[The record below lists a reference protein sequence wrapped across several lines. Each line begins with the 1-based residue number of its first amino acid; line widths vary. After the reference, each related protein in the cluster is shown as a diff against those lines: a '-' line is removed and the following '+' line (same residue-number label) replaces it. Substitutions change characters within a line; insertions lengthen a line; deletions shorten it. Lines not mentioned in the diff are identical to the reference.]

1 MNIND
6 VVGTELTEFL
16 TIKFRVGILIIIS
29 SNNQSMEGNHTKF
42 DDVIADHIVEVLGQ
56 MASFS
61 NHQCTMDLL
70 CCYLQQAMHCH

>member
-29 SNNQSMEGNHTKF
+29 SNNQSMEGNHSKY
-42 DDVIADHIVEVLGQ
+42 DDVFALKIAD
-56 MASFS
+56 
-61 NHQCTMDLL
+61 
-70 CCYLQQAMHCH
+70 